1 MRALLRTICRFSVV
15 VSIALAAL
23 NCRAQA
29 LPTTAGETLSGKPMV
44 LADAMRGHA
53 VILIAG
59 FTRAGGDGC
68 GAWSKAVGSDPAL
81 RGIEVYSMA
90 MLESAPG
97 FVRGM
102 IKSSMRKGATAGEQD
117 HFVILTQDDKL
128 WRSYFG
134 VTNDKDPYVVLID
147 ANGQIRWHGHGA
159 AKDLEPLL
167 GLAKPR

>member
-1 MRALLRTICRFSVV
+1 MRELLRMISRLWLVV
-15 VSIALAAL
+15 PVALARL
-23 NCRAQA
+23 NCPVQT
-29 LPTTAGETLSGKPMV
+29 LPTTAGETLSGKRIV
-44 LADAMRGHA
+44 LADAMRGHVA
-53 VILIAG
+53 ILIVG

-68 GAWSKAVGSDPAL
+68 GAWAKAVRADSAL
-81 RGIEVYSMA
+81 EGITVYSMA
-90 MLESAPG
+90 MLEEVPG

-102 IKSSMRKGATAGEQD
+102 IKSSMRKGATPDEQD

-134 VTNDKDPYVVLID
+134 VTNDKDPYVALID

-167 GLAKPR
+167 RSAKP